1 MDQEPEFYVSP
12 EDLEAQMNAEERGED
27 NSIYFNLHSLKL
39 LFFNVCIHVCACVLF
54 HR

>member
-12 EDLEAQMNAEERGED
+12 EDLEAQMNADERGED
-27 NSIYFNLHSLKL
+27 SSISLLSNLLNDCFL
-39 LFFNVCIHVCACVLF
+39 MCVCACVLF